1 MGGGAA
7 MGEIATEVLI
17 VCLLILVNG
26 LFSMSEMAIV
36 SARKTRLQ
44 QQAEAG
50 AKGARAA
57 LELSEEPTR
66 FLSTVQVGITLIGI
80 LSGAFGGATIADNLA
95 AWLAGIPALAAY
107 SQALSVG
114 LVVLLITYFSLVV
127 GELVPKRVALNNA
140 EGIAARV
147 ARPMHGVARLF
158 TPVVALLSA
167 STDLA
172 VRLLRL
178 QPSSEPDITEEEIK
192 LMIYEGARTGIF
204 EEEEHEIMERVFRL
218 DDRKVSTLMTYRTEL
233 VWLDVDDP
241 LEENL
246 QKMVAGR
253 YTDYPLCKDDPDDV
267 LGVVRMQ
274 DIFAQAVLGR
284 PVDLPAMV
292 RPALFIPESTT
303 ALDLLERLRSKK
315 DNIAFIVDE
324 FGGLVGMVTL
334 DDILEAI
341 VGEMP
346 APDEVVEA
354 PRVVRRED
362 GSLLI
367 DGVLSVEE
375 LKDLLDLD
383 ALPEEDES
391 GYETLGGMIMTGLG
405 RIPSTGDV
413 LVWKELRF
421 EVVDMD
427 GYRVDKVL
435 VGPLSG

>member
-1 MGGGAA
+1 MGV
-7 MGEIATEVLI
+7 IATEILI
-17 VCLLILVNG
+17 VLLLILVNG

-44 QQAEAG
+44 QQAEE
-50 AKGARAA
+50 GARGAQAA

-80 LSGAFGGATIADNLA
+80 LSGAFGGATIADKLA
-95 AWLAGIPALAAY
+95 ARLEGIAWLAAY

-114 LVVLLITYFSLVV
+114 LVVLAITYLSLVV

-140 EGIAARV
+140 EAIARRV
-147 ARPMHGVARLF
+147 ARPMQSVAHLF
-158 TPVVALLSA
+158 TPVVSLLSA

-172 VRLLRL
+172 VRLLHLR
-178 QPSSEPDITEEEIK
+178 PSSEPDITEEEIK

-204 EEEEHEIMERVFRL
+204 EESEQEIMARVFRL
-218 DDRKVSTLMTYRTEL
+218 DDRKVGTLMTYRTEM
-233 VWLDVDDP
+233 VWLDLDDP

-246 QKMVAGR
+246 QKMVGGR
-253 YTDYPLCKDDPDDV
+253 YTDYLLCQGTPDNV

-274 DIFAQAVLGR
+274 DIFTQAVLGQ
-284 PVDLPAMV
+284 PVDLQAAV

-315 DNIAFIVDE
+315 DNIGFIVDE
-324 FGGLVGMVTL
+324 YGGLVGLVTL

-346 APDEVVEA
+346 APDEGLA
-354 PRVVRRED
+354 DPRVVRRED

-375 LKDLLDLD
+375 LKDLLNLD
-383 ALPEEDES
+383 ELPEEDES

-405 RIPSTGDV
+405 RIPAAGDV
-413 LVWKELRF
+413 LVWQNLRF
-421 EVVDMD
+421 EVMDMD

-435 VGPLSG
+435 VTYPPGPPP

>member
-1 MGGGAA
+1 MGV
-7 MGEIATEVLI
+7 IATEILI
-17 VCLLILVNG
+17 VLLLILVNG

-44 QQAEAG
+44 QQAEE
-50 AKGARAA
+50 GARGAQAA

-80 LSGAFGGATIADNLA
+80 LSGAFGGATIADKLA
-95 AWLAGIPALAAY
+95 ARLEGIAWLAAY

-114 LVVLLITYFSLVV
+114 LVVLAITYLSLVV

-140 EGIAARV
+140 ESIARRV
-147 ARPMHGVARLF
+147 ARPMQSVAHLF
-158 TPVVALLSA
+158 TPVVSLLSA

-172 VRLLRL
+172 VRLLHLR
-178 QPSSEPDITEEEIK
+178 PSSEPDITEEEIK

-204 EEEEHEIMERVFRL
+204 EESEQEIMARVFRL
-218 DDRKVSTLMTYRTEL
+218 DDRKVGTLMTYRTEM
-233 VWLDVDDP
+233 VWLDLDDP

-246 QKMVAGR
+246 QKMVGGR
-253 YTDYPLCKDDPDDV
+253 YTDYLLCQGTPDNV

-274 DIFAQAVLGR
+274 DIFTQAVLGQ
-284 PVDLPAMV
+284 PVDLQAAV

-315 DNIAFIVDE
+315 DNIGFIVDE
-324 FGGLVGMVTL
+324 YGGLVGLVTL

-346 APDEVVEA
+346 APDEGLA
-354 PRVVRRED
+354 DPRVVRRED

-375 LKDLLDLD
+375 LKDLLNLD
-383 ALPEEDES
+383 ELPEEDES

-405 RIPSTGDV
+405 RIPAAGDV
-413 LVWKELRF
+413 LVWQNLRF
-421 EVVDMD
+421 EVMDMD

-435 VGPLSG
+435 VTYPPGPPP